1 GDVRGPIALVA
12 DVTGTLTNSSAAPI
26 TIDAAGAP
34 SAIALSGIPEGSAV
48 IIDGLT
54 LRGGVTAGLSVDSS
68 PGTTVQ
74 NCVIAHN
81 QGDGVLLT
89 ASGGGGVFNN
99 LIFGNSGAGI
109 RALGSDQTR
118 LINNTVYGNTDVGI
132 VIGDAQRPS
141 PNAEVENN
149 IVNMN
154 RPVGIAVDPNSITG
168 YRADYNLNTD
178 GYAAGVPLGA
188 HDRMTDP
195 QFMLPTGLAPDFH
208 LAAGSRAIYAGDP
221 ATAANLAGLLQPGT
235 TQESGVPDCYFVDLG
250 YHYPASIKCAAPTP
264 TPPTTPIAKKTPKPK
279 PPKPTKKPKK
289 PKPTKIPKH

>member
-1 GDVRGPIALVA
+1 
-12 DVTGTLTNSSAAPI
+12 
-26 TIDAAGAP
+26 
-34 SAIALSGIPEGSAV
+34 
-48 IIDGLT
+48 
-54 LRGGVTAGLSVDSS
+54 
-68 PGTTVQ
+68 
-74 NCVIAHN
+74 
-81 QGDGVLLT
+81 
-89 ASGGGGVFNN
+89 N

-141 PNAEVENN
+141 PNAGVENN

-195 QFMLPTGLAPDFH
+195 LFMLPTGVTPDFH
-208 LAAGSRAIYAGDP
+208 LAAGSLAIGAGDP
-221 ATAANLAGLLQPGT
+221 ATAVNLAGLLQSGT
-235 TQESGVPDCYFVDLG
+235 TQESGVPDCHFADLG

-264 TPPTTPIAKKTPKPK
+264 TPAPPTTPIAKKTKGPKK
-279 PPKPTKKPKK
+279 TKKPKK
-289 PKPTKIPKH
+289 TPTP